1 MNKYFIDFDLSNF
14 WSNNEYTKNY
24 QSAPVIYNLIEV
36 VEKELGFRLPQSYIL
51 TFPVKSLLQ
60 AANPHRGRVIL
71 TNLATVPGYQ

>member
-1 MNKYFIDFDLSNF
+1 MLHVLQLNLVSFVVDLY
-14 WSNNEYTKNY
+14 WSSDDHICDRKKLKLRF
-24 QSAPVIYNLIEV
+24 SPPSS
-36 VEKELGFRLPQSYIL
+36 LPL